1 MAATV
6 KVWDPLVRIFHWSL
20 VTSFAVAWFSADE
33 IKNLHEIA
41 GYCAA
46 GLIGFR
52 LIWGFVG
59 PYYARFGQFVHGPD
73 KTLQYLRD
81 IPSGKAERYLGHN
94 PAGGAMILALLGCMA
109 LLATTGYM
117 QTTDAFWGVAWVQET
132 HEILANT
139 LLALVIAHVAGV
151 VMASYH
157 HRENLVRAMITGKKR
172 FGTSSDI
179 R

>member
-20 VTSFAVAWFSADE
+20 VTSFAVAWLSADE

-46 GLIGFR
+46 ALIGFR
-52 LIWGFVG
+52 LIWGFIG
-59 PYYARFGQFVHGPD
+59 PHYARFGQFVHGPD
-73 KTLQYLRD
+73 KTLKYLRD
-81 IPSGKAERYLGHN
+81 IPSGRAERYLGHN
-94 PAGGAMILALLGCMA
+94 PAGGAMILALLACMA

-117 QTTDAFWGVAWVQET
+117 QTTDAFWGVAWVQDA

-139 LLALVIAHVAGV
+139 LLALVIAHLAGV